1 MSGKRI
7 TMQQVRLYM
16 NSKSQGATQ
25 AQAGAKAGVSER
37 SCAVGEAAGV
47 GRHDPV

>member
-37 SCAVGEAAGV
+37 SARRIEPPVRAG
-47 GRHDPV
+47 

>member
-7 TMQQVRLYM
+7 TMQQVRSGQVRLYL

-25 AQAGAKAGVSER
+25 EQASAKAG
-37 SCAVGEAAGV
+37 
-47 GRHDPV
+47 